1 MIFFRESSLT
11 ERESVDENFPYK
23 YALDIPFNSVTSNKY
38 VYPTGIYFFKNV
50 QSPWSIV
57 LSKSKN
63 RFYYYKSDVQISTYD
78 IPNDGLYATQR

>member
-1 MIFFRESSLT
+1 LT
-11 ERESVDENFPYK
+11 ERIPAQDKFPFQYG
-23 YALDIPFNSVTSNKY
+23 LDIPFNSNSGKY

-63 RFYYYKSDVQISTYD
+63 RFYYYKSDEQISTYD